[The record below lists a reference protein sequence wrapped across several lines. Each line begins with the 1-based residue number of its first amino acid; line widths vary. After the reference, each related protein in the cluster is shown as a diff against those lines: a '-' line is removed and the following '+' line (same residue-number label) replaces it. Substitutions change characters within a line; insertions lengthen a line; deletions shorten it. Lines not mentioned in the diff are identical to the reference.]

1 MKLGAWIKHFLVY
14 GLGVFLMNFLP
25 ALMIPIYT
33 HRVTPSIYGVL
44 ELLNRSQEIIL
55 LILSFGL
62 RSALLTFYQMG
73 KDTAGRQQRI
83 YSTALQF
90 LSSFGIASIL
100 LLILG
105 SRLWSSLLFGTRQYA
120 SAVVLILAGTYFEMV
135 FQMAVLYLQS
145 ELRSV
150 LYVTLFTT
158 RLLLAIV
165 LNLIFVYWWRWG
177 LMGILWATLIHT
189 SLYAIGTLIYMF
201 RRTRFCFDRE
211 LLGEMLRFGAPLV
224 ISAIASF
231 MLNNGDRYFLNVYCS
246 QADVG
251 IYGLGYKIGMLSMTL
266 VLMPFMKIWSV
277 TMVDIS
283 RKPEGPEE
291 LGKIATYL
299 LAACAFSTLGFSLLG
314 PYLIRFFSER
324 SYWEAYRVI
333 PVVGAAYILYSWTIV
348 MDASFYVKK
357 RTVYKI
363 YSMGIAGGAVML
375 LYWWLIPRFGMMGAA
390 WATLGGYAV
399 FVILTAFYAQRIYF
413 IRYEVVRLAVLFAVA
428 LLFYEIGNLVP
439 IVPLARGI
447 VLRTVVTLGY
457 PLALWIGGF
466 VKQDERKVLGEHW
479 QTARLRFLKGRASEA
494 AV

>member
-1 MKLGAWIKHFLVY
+1 MKLGSWIKHFLVY
-14 GLGVFLMNFLP
+14 GFGVFLMNFLP

-33 HRVTPSIYGVL
+33 HRVTPSVYGVL
-44 ELLNRSQEIIL
+44 ELLSRSQEIIL

-73 KDTAGRQQRI
+73 KEMAGRQQRI

-90 LSSFGIASIL
+90 LSSFGVAAIL

-105 SRLWSSLLFGTRQYA
+105 SRLWSSLLFGTREYA

-145 ELRSV
+145 QLRSV
-150 LYVTLFTT
+150 LYVTVFTT
-158 RLLLAIV
+158 RLILAIV

-189 SLYAIGTLIYMF
+189 AVYAIGTLIYVL
-201 RRTRFCFDRE
+201 RRTKFHFDRQ

-224 ISAIASF
+224 VSAIASF
-231 MLNNGDRYFLNVYCS
+231 MLNNGDRYFLNIYCS

-291 LGKIATYL
+291 FGKIATYL
-299 LAACAFSTLGFSLLG
+299 IAACAFSTLGFSLLS
-314 PYLIRFFSER
+314 PYLVRFFSER
-324 SYWEAYRVI
+324 SYWEAYRVVPI
-333 PVVGAAYILYSWTIV
+333 VGAAYILYSWTVV

-357 RTVYKI
+357 QTVYKI
-363 YSMGIAGGAVML
+363 YSMGIAGGSVML
-375 LYWWLIPRFGMMGAA
+375 LYWLLIPRFGMTGAA
-390 WATLGGYAV
+390 WATLGGYAI
-399 FVILTAFYAQRIYF
+399 FAIATAFYAQRVYL
-413 IRYEVVRLAVLFAVA
+413 IRYELGRLSVLFAVGV
-428 LLFYEIGNLVP
+428 LFCEVGKLVP
-439 IVPLARGI
+439 ITPLARGI
-447 VLRTVVTLGY
+447 VLRTILTLGY
-457 PLALWIGGF
+457 PLVLWFSGF
-466 VKQDERKVLGEHW
+466 VKQEERKVLGEHW
-479 QTARLRFLKGRASEA
+479 QTVRLRFLKSRASEA

>member
-1 MKLGAWIKHFLVY
+1 VKVGAWIKHFLVY
-14 GLGVFLMNFLP
+14 GLGVILMNLLP

-73 KDTAGRQQRI
+73 KDVADRQGRI

-90 LSSFGIASIL
+90 LSSFGLVSIL
-100 LLILG
+100 LLMLG
-105 SRLWSSLLFGTRQYA
+105 SRLWSHLLFGTSAYA
-120 SAVVLILAGTYFEMV
+120 NAVVLILAGTYFEMV

-150 LYVTLFTT
+150 LYVAVFTT
-158 RLLLAIV
+158 RLLLAV
-165 LNLIFVYWWRWG
+165 ALNLLFVYWWRWG

-189 SLYAIGTLIYMF
+189 TIYAIAVLIYMF
-201 RRTRFCFDRE
+201 RRTKLVFDRQ
-211 LLGEMLRFGAPLV
+211 LLMEMLRFGAPLLV
-224 ISAIASF
+224 SAFASF
-231 MLNNGDRYFLNVYCS
+231 LLNNGDRYFLNIYCS

-266 VLMPFMKIWSV
+266 VLMPFGKIWSV

-283 RKPEGPEE
+283 RKPDGPAEF
-291 LGKIATYL
+291 GKIATYL
-299 LAACAFSTLGFSLLG
+299 LSACAFSTVGFSLLG

-333 PVVGAAYILYSWTIV
+333 PVVGTAYVLYSWTTI

-363 YSMGIAGGAVML
+363 HNMLFAGIAVML

-399 FVILTAFYAQRIYF
+399 FTALTLFYAQRVYYIH
-413 IRYEVVRLAVLFAVA
+413 YEMKRIAVLFIVAV
-428 LLFYEIGNLVP
+428 LFYEIGKMAPIAPLV
-439 IVPLARGI
+439 RGI
-447 VLRTVVTLGY
+447 VLRSLATLCY

-466 VKQDERKVLGEHW
+466 VKPEERKALGEHW
-479 QTARLRFLKGRASEA
+479 QILRLRLLKSRAPEV